1 MFLFFSCSTPSHSSV
16 VLLVLHLARWLVAPY
31 ATQWPISLFFFVQQ
45 ITGLSLDSV
54 RCWWGT
60 IGGAINHL
68 LVCEYFM
75 WRQSAGKVGVCH
87 SVLPFSPSANH
98 LLYSLGEYTSFIIV
112 CNSFCALRQRW
123 VIPLPPLQ
131 NPAFTNPDSFFSH
144 IRTVFIRFPSLEFW
158 GIVVFFLEMSFSW
171 HCRFRQIFH
180 NACHAHAWRWIL
192 WEKHPSLPFS
202 FLAPSPLVRVPF
214 FKINIRFTR
223 PRPCL

>member
-1 MFLFFSCSTPSHSSV
+1 M
-16 VLLVLHLARWLVAPY
+16 
-31 ATQWPISLFFFVQQ
+31 
-45 ITGLSLDSV
+45 
-54 RCWWGT
+54 
-60 IGGAINHL
+60 
-68 LVCEYFM
+68 
-75 WRQSAGKVGVCH
+75 GVCH

-158 GIVVFFLEMSFSW
+158 GIVVFW
-171 HCRFRQIFH
+171 KCRFPGIVVFVKYSTMFVTRTRDGEFYGR
-180 NACHAHAWRWIL
+180 NTR
-192 WEKHPSLPFS
+192 PSLS
-202 FLAPSPLVRVPF
+202 LLAPSPLVRVPF

>member
-1 MFLFFSCSTPSHSSV
+1 MPHNGRFH
-16 VLLVLHLARWLVAPY
+16 Y
-31 ATQWPISLFFFVQQ
+31 FFVQQ

-54 RCWWGT
+54 RCWWGP

-98 LLYSLGEYTSFIIV
+98 LLYSLGEYTSFVIV

-158 GIVVFFLEMSFSW
+158 GIVVFRNVVFLALSFSSNSTMFVT
-171 HCRFRQIFH
+171 RTRDGEFYGR
-180 NACHAHAWRWIL
+180 NTR
-192 WEKHPSLPFS
+192 PSLFLFWRPHPWWGSPFS
-202 FLAPSPLVRVPF
+202 
-214 FKINIRFTR
+214 K
-223 PRPCL
+223 

>member
-1 MFLFFSCSTPSHSSV
+1 
-16 VLLVLHLARWLVAPY
+16 
-31 ATQWPISLFFFVQQ
+31 
-45 ITGLSLDSV
+45 
-54 RCWWGT
+54 
-60 IGGAINHL
+60 
-68 LVCEYFM
+68 M

-123 VIPLPPLQ
+123 VIPYLHFKIRRLQ
-131 NPAFTNPDSFFSH
+131 IRIPSFPTFEPFSSG
-144 IRTVFIRFPSLEFW
+144 FLLLNFGELS
-158 GIVVFFLEMSFSW
+158 FLEMSFSW